1 MSFELQDI
9 EGICN
14 DEKNSP
20 GILTKMQIVPI
31 CGVTSIPAIPAYVA
45 GTTADDAA
53 HTITD
58 DIVLKAGYA
67 FAEWT
72 FRKTDAQYKAEKAG
86 EEDAEIVNVTSSMY
100 IPKITPLKTY
110 LLNQTING
118 RFLVLISDRN
128 NPNPRAIGE
137 IGNGAMVKVTE
148 NTNPKNGYLLEI
160 TGINFDEY
168 PAFYSGAVPL
178 IA

>member
-1 MSFELQDI
+1 MAFELQDI
-9 EGICN
+9 EEICTTQ
-14 DEKNSP
+14 KIAP
-20 GILTKMQIVPI
+20 GLETKLRIVPI
-31 CGVTSIPAIPAYVA
+31 CGVTSIPTIPAYVA

-53 HTITD
+53 HTIAD
-58 DIVLKAGYA
+58 DIVLKADYF

-86 EEDAEIVNVTSSMY
+86 EEDAEIVNVTASMY

-110 LLNQTING
+110 LMNQTING

-148 NTNPKNGYLLEI
+148 QTNPKNGYLLEI

-168 PAFYSGAVPL
+168 PAFYSGAIPL